1 MVSCSV
7 AVPMYYKAEES
18 IMPSSTKFSLQFPS
32 LTSGLSKDSETNT
45 LAAADCCVQC
55 PQCHQTVQG
64 IEMLKDHIQQEHHS
78 TSSDVDEDSSS
89 NHLAVP
95 RTEPHNGTSS
105 GDAGSSDPDAEN
117 DDEEGAEEDVD
128 EDDDVEAAAEIVRV
142 PFAPLELLVGKGSR
156 ASGDL
161 VGSRLQAKCIS
172 LLQQQQE
179 QQLRQANEKTSATG
193 HRTRAN
199 EDEDRDEE
207 QTEVGGS
214 ETPTL
219 TPTPI
224 VGGSGDHQHSYHLSP
239 PYHLQQTNGSYG
251 RSTPVISPA
260 RSGSSNAS
268 SAASCLL
275 SGKDPEMMYL
285 CAQCPATFAS
295 RSQYEKHEM
304 QHSASAVVCCKVCN
318 KPFANV
324 YRLQRHMISHDEST
338 LLRKFK
344 CNDCD
349 KAFKFKHHL
358 KEHVRIH
365 SGEKPFVCSNCG
377 KRFSHSGSYS
387 SHMTSK
393 KCINISIKMHHHN
406 HHHHNQ
412 LHNYNNNTSS
422 NNKNNNHTHYPQH
435 KNSINNS
442 SSNNNNNNSGL
453 AMNCMASGG
462 RKSQA
467 SLGSAPAAAI
477 DHRTAAGR
485 AAVAAA
491 AAAALHLDLDW
502 ATGGG
507 MRALGKPSGHLPISP
522 SSSSA
527 SSSSSAPVSQSLDGS
542 SSSSAAAAAA
552 VAAVAAGAAG
562 GLPTAAAAAD
572 ALFPMLSKYTQSN
585 YGAMNLLATL
595 GNPFYSMAMI
605 SNQTYSLQCLL
616 ELSAAAQQQ
625 QQQQH
630 HHHHQTAAETM
641 GSLIYKPHGSEEVE
655 EEEQESHTAAQQQR
669 ELELEPVVSETCGA
683 ALPSPDKGIAEDE
696 LVVDSPERMEVDGDG
711 EKVEPLAVEC
721 DMSGED
727 MDTTRNSTA
736 EDDTAAEKDSTTVE
750 HDGADTETSETA
762 PAIKPDVGD
771 EEVGRRSGS
780 WSGNESGQPIPWR
793 AAALLDTGHPFDPHP
808 TKQEP
813 PDVADVPM
821 DEDTGH
827 PAVRYGRGA
836 LESPSATPAMKT
848 EPLEPPAERPY
859 EKTPPPPLPPPPV
872 SHSSVSSAASLTAVA
887 VAAAQLQ
894 CVYCGHHF
902 ANQTELMQH
911 TQLFCK
917 ESLLRNQFVAAAAVA
932 ASAAA
937 AMPLTAALGADSTTT
952 YGSSCSEDDTD
963 YETAAMVMNQA
974 SGAAGMFAGD
984 MMGAAGGCGSHP
996 TGGQGH
1002 VTSSSSSSG
1011 SGSSSSSTSSN
1022 GSSSK
1027 VRVRTAISE
1036 EQQSELKKYY
1046 AHNSK
1051 PSRDEFQAIAQHVK
1065 MEARVVQVWF
1075 QNNRSRERKIGSALG
1090 GGEQQCPV
1098 VAGAGLAPNSPLH
1111 ADRAPSVVT
1120 GHETTD
1126 QPLDLSLKKD
1136 LTMAPDG
1143 AALLSAA
1150 SNSAANGAALAVG
1163 SLPAVLLQAAGQAD
1177 TMSALNEAMNLTIKT
1192 SHLPAAFYY
1201 NDIHPIHHNAAQ
1213 PLKLS
1218 FDDSLRKTSSPT
1230 SQHYHHHREQ
1240 QQQQPLLYT
1249 HLAGQPGTFRGP
1261 SIAALH
1267 HPAANLPGMDQ
1278 MFRQISPKLAAGGGG
1293 GGSGTSLASLSP
1305 VPRDDLH
1312 DGGGYEVG
1320 NKYYGAAF
1328 SEKKML
1334 QSMLNVPKRVAPPYV
1349 CSTIMAVAGPGGSA
1363 KDGHHQAP
1371 DAEGQY
1377 VCDQCDKTFSKH
1389 SSLQRHKYEHSGQRP
1404 YKCVECPKAFK
1415 HKHHLTEHKRLHSGE
1430 KPFQCCKCLKRF
1442 SHSGSYSQHMN
1453 HRYSYCK
1460 PYRDGK

>member
-7 AVPMYYKAEES
+7 AVPTYYKAAEES

-32 LTSGLSKDSETNT
+32 LTSGLPKDSETNT

-64 IEMLKDHIQQEHHS
+64 IEMLKDHIQQQHHS
-78 TSSDVDEDSSS
+78 TGSDVDDDSSS

-95 RTEPHNGTSS
+95 RAEPHNGASS

-117 DDEEGAEEDVD
+117 DDEEGAEEDAEVD
-128 EDDDVEAAAEIVRV
+128 EDDDVDAASEIVRV
-142 PFAPLELLVGKGSR
+142 PFAPLELLVGGKSSR

-179 QQLRQANEKTSATG
+179 QQLRQAKEQPTTG
-193 HRTRAN
+193 RNRSLAK
-199 EDEDRDEE
+199 EDETDRDDE

-214 ETPTL
+214 ETTTL

-224 VGGSGDHQHSYHLSP
+224 GVGGSADLQHPPYHLSP

-268 SAASCLL
+268 SAASSTASCLL

-393 KCINISIKMHHHN
+393 KCINIGIKMHHH
-406 HHHHNQ
+406 HHHHQ
-412 LHNYNNNTSS
+412 LQHNYNNNTSS
-422 NNKNNNHTHYPQH
+422 NNKNNTHYPH
-435 KNSINNS
+435 KNSS
-442 SSNNNNNNSGL
+442 SSSSSSNNNNNSGL
-453 AMNCMASGG
+453 AINVNCVASGG

-467 SLGSAPAAAI
+467 LSQAPVAVI

-485 AAVAAA
+485 AAVAAAAA

-507 MRALGKPSGHLPISP
+507 MRALGGKPGHLPISP

-527 SSSSSAPVSQSLDGS
+527 SSSSSAP
-542 SSSSAAAAAA
+542 
-552 VAAVAAGAAG
+552 
-562 GLPTAAAAAD
+562 
-572 ALFPMLSKYTQSN
+572 SN

-625 QQQQH
+625 QQ
-630 HHHHQTAAETM
+630 HHHHQQTAADTM
-641 GSLIYKPHGSEEVE
+641 GSLIYKPHGQLTGSEEAE
-655 EEEQESHTAAQQQR
+655 EEEEAQEPGAAR
-669 ELELEPVVSETCGA
+669 EPAASDACAV
-683 ALPSPDKGIAEDE
+683 ALPSPGKGHEDE
-696 LVVDSPERMEVDGDG
+696 LIVDSPEEAPMEVDGDG
-711 EKVEPLAVEC
+711 EKVEPLAEC
-721 DMSGED
+721 DMAGED
-727 MDTTRNSTA
+727 AA
-736 EDDTAAEKDSTTVE
+736 EDDSSAAGGGGREQDS
-750 HDGADTETSETA
+750 GAT
-762 PAIKPDVGD
+762 IKPDDPDG
-771 EEVGRRSGS
+771 EVERDGS
-780 WSGNESGQPIPWR
+780 WR
-793 AAALLDTGHPFDPHP
+793 FDPLP

-813 PDVADVPM
+813 PDAADVPM
-821 DEDTGH
+821 DDTGPGH
-827 PAVRYGRGA
+827 PTERHPYGGGQGSPEPGA
-836 LESPSATPAMKT
+836 PVAMKT
-848 EPLEPPAERPY
+848 EPLEPAER
-859 EKTPPPPLPPPPV
+859 
-872 SHSSVSSAASLTAVA
+872 
-887 VAAAQLQ
+887 LQ
-894 CVYCGHHF
+894 CVYCGHNF
-902 ANQTELMQH
+902 SNQTELMQH

-937 AMPLTAALGADSTTT
+937 MP
-952 YGSSCSEDDTD
+952 SCSEDDTD
-963 YETAAMVMNQA
+963 Y
-974 SGAAGMFAGD
+974 D
-984 MMGAAGGCGSHP
+984 
-996 TGGQGH
+996 
-1002 VTSSSSSSG
+1002 G
-1011 SGSSSSSTSSN
+1011 SGCSST
-1022 GSSSK
+1022 GSSK

-1036 EQQSELKKYY
+1036 EQQSELKRYY

-1090 GGEQQCPV
+1090 PTGDPV
-1098 VAGAGLAPNSPLH
+1098 VAGAAPSSPLH

-1120 GHETTD
+1120 GHEATD

-1136 LTMAPDG
+1136 LAMAEG

-1150 SNSAANGAALAVG
+1150 ASDSTATSGAVG

-1201 NDIHPIHHNAAQ
+1201 NDIHPIHHNANAPA
-1213 PLKLS
+1213 PLQLS
-1218 FDDSLRKTSSPT
+1218 FDDSLRKASSP
-1230 SQHYHHHREQ
+1230 SSHH
-1240 QQQQPLLYT
+1240 QPLLYT

-1267 HPAANLPGMDQ
+1267 HPAGLPGPLDP
-1278 MFRQISPKLAAGGGG
+1278 MFHQISPKLASTGASA
-1293 GGSGTSLASLSP
+1293 GSGTSLASLSP

-1312 DGGGYEVG
+1312 DAVGGGGGGYEVTG
-1320 NKYYGAAF
+1320 SKYYGAF

-1349 CSTIMAVAGPGGSA
+1349 CSTIMAVAGQGSA
-1363 KDGHHQAP
+1363 KDNQHHQHQHQHQAP